1 MTATEPT
8 ADKRLQAAH
17 ARVAASKSALGA
29 ATAAAEK
36 ARGHL
41 AEVGLEVI
49 GHVQRHEEAAASRAA
64 ALRESMK
71 IGGKPVTT
79 AVAPAKDRLARLEAE
94 DRQALAKR
102 VLHDLVAEEQVAQRA
117 VDEAVGELHAAARAV
132 ISAEVETIVARINEL
147 ERESTAARIEL
158 EGATRSGNLGWSW
171 DLGLSD
177 QGKRILASNTMSDI
191 AQKNAPEWS
200 RANEAAES
208 WRRRYAFLIENH
220 APVATIGTRVKES
233 ASV

>member
-1 MTATEPT
+1 MT

-17 ARVAASKSALGA
+17 ARVAAAKSALEA
-29 ATAAAEK
+29 ASKAAEK

-41 AEVGLEVI
+41 ADVGLEVV
-49 GHVQRHEEAAASRAA
+49 GHIQRHEEAAASRAA

-94 DRQALAKR
+94 DRQGVAKR
-102 VLHDLVAEEQVAQRA
+102 VLNDLVAEEQVAQREL
-117 VDEAVGELHAAARAV
+117 DEAVGELHAAARAV
-132 ISAEVETIVARINEL
+132 ISAEVETIVDRVVALEKESMACRIQ
-147 ERESTAARIEL
+147 I
-158 EGATRSGNLGWSW
+158 EGAARSGNIGTPW

-177 QGKRILASNTMSDI
+177 QGKRLLVGNTMTDI
-191 AQKNAPEWS
+191 GVRNAPEWS
-200 RANEAAES
+200 RANEEAES

-220 APVATIGTRVKES
+220 APAATIGTRIKES
-233 ASV
+233 A